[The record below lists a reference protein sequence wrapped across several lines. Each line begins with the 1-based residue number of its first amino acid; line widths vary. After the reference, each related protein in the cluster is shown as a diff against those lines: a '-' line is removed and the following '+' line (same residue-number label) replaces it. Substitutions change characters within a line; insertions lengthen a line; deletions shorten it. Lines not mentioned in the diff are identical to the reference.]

1 MRIISGTYRGKQLI
15 APKQLPVR
23 PTTDFAKTGLF
34 NIINNLYKYKSV
46 SFLDLYAGTGSL
58 SFEFLSRGCH
68 DITTIDDHGGC
79 CKFIKTT
86 AKLLNNNN
94 ALTVIQADVLK
105 FLSTAIKQYDIII
118 ADPPY
123 AETPAEELT
132 KIIFERKLLK
142 PGGVFILEHAKGN
155 DLSSLQNYNET
166 RKYGHVSF
174 SFFRELN

>member
-1 MRIISGTYRGKQLI
+1 VRIISGTYRGKQLI

-34 NIINNLYKYKSV
+34 NIINNLYNFNAV

-58 SFEFLSRGCH
+58 SFEFLSRGCK
-68 DITTIDDHGGC
+68 DITSIDMHGGC
-79 CKFIKTT
+79 CKYIKTT
-86 AKLLNNNN
+86 AALLNNNN
-94 ALTVIQADVLK
+94 ALSVIQADVIK
-105 FLSTAIKQYDIII
+105 FLSTAIKPYDIII

-132 KIIFERKLLK
+132 KIVFERKLIK
-142 PGGVFILEHAKGN
+142 PGGVFILEHATGN
-155 DLSSLQNYNET
+155 DLSMHAHYNET

-174 SFFRELN
+174 SFFRQ

>member
-34 NIINNLYKYKSV
+34 NIINNLYNFKSV

-58 SFEFLSRGCH
+58 SFEFLSRGCN
-68 DITTIDDHGGC
+68 DITSIDMHGGC
-79 CKFIKTT
+79 CKYIKTT
-86 AKLLNNNN
+86 AALLNNNN
-94 ALTVIQADVLK
+94 ALSVIQADVIK
-105 FLSTAIKQYDIII
+105 FLSTAIKPYDIII

-132 KIIFERKLLK
+132 KIVFERKLLK
-142 PGGVFILEHAKGN
+142 PGGVFILEHATGN
-155 DLSSLQNYNET
+155 DLSMIAHYNDT

-174 SFFRELN
+174 SFFRQ